1 MPAFNAADRGNW
13 RLNSNED
20 LIVRIYSDGNVYL
33 IRQFEDRADNIWI
46 KLDHS
51 AVSADKTIAILCNG
65 YETTFSLTLSLEE
78 LGIASNDTLESFRF
92 YLAECADGGNDFNFY
107 GSDVKYKGTAFGDG
121 ANCNNYAT
129 FTLATEKITLASEN

>member
-1 MPAFNAADRGNW
+1 MMRTENSWAALSWAFFSSFRPRYWLATTAPP
-13 RLNSNED
+13 
-20 LIVRIYSDGNVYL
+20 VA
-33 IRQFEDRADNIWI
+33 RADNIWI

-51 AVSADKTIAILCNG
+51 AVSADKTIAILRNG

-78 LGIASNDTLESFRF
+78 LGIAHNDTLERFRF